1 MVVVGRLELVV
12 VVVGEGETPAADVTT
27 AATAAATDVFLEGII
42 VSLV

>member
-1 MVVVGRLELVV
+1 MVVVGRLVLV

-27 AATAAATDVFLEGII
+27 AATAAATDVFLEGIM